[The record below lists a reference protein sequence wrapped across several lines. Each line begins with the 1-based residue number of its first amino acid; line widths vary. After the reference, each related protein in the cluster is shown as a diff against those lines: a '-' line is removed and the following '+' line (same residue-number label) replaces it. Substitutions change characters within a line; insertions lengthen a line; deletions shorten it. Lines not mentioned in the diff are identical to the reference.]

1 VAIFYELDETS
12 GLSAKIKV
20 IGVGGGGGNAI
31 NNMIRQ
37 NMTGVEFIVAN
48 TDAQAIDKS
57 LAEMRLQLGSEQ
69 TRGLGAGANPNVGKE
84 SAELEKEHLRE
95 LLVDTDMLFITA
107 GMGGGTGTGAAPVIA
122 EVAKEMGILTV
133 GIVTKPFSFEG
144 PRRMKQA
151 NAGIAELR
159 KYIDTLIVIPN
170 QKLLGVVSKN
180 TSLMD
185 SFLEAD
191 NILYQAV
198 KGISD
203 LIANSGY
210 INVDF
215 ADVKSV
221 MSEEQSMAM
230 MGTGRASG
238 ENRAC
243 EAIEKAISSSLLED
257 INIQGARAVLINV
270 TGNESVGLH
279 EVDEAVSTISN
290 IVDEDANIIFGVVND
305 PDMGDELSITVVATG
320 LNPKGLPIVDSEPET
335 EVKKEKEVI
344 AMPVQPAPTLP
355 RAKDYAKFEV
365 SKGVRTA
372 VKASNAVA
380 YDEDQLSIPTWIRKQ
395 AD

>member
-57 LAEMRLQLGSEQ
+57 LAETRLQLGSDQ
-69 TRGLGAGANPNVGKE
+69 TRGLGAGANPKVGKD
-84 SAELEKEHLRE
+84 SADLEKEHLRE

-122 EVAKEMGILTV
+122 EVAKEMGILSV

-151 NAGIAELR
+151 DAGIAELR

-191 NILYQAV
+191 NVLYQAV

-320 LNPKGLPIVDSEPET
+320 LNPKNQAVAVEAEPE
-335 EVKKEKEVI
+335 EKVVEEAVI
-344 AMPVQPAPTLP
+344 EMPQPSVVLP

-365 SKGVRTA
+365 TKGARTA